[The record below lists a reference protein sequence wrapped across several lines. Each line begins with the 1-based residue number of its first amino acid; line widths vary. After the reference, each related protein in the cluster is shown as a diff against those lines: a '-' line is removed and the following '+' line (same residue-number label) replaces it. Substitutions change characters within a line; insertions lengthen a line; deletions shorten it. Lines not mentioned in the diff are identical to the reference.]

1 MHYSAVKQFCLTVFF
16 LSDIILNEVGDL
28 MEERVQI
35 SILLDYYGMLFTE
48 KQFNIM
54 DLYYNQ
60 DFSLAEI
67 AELNKT
73 SRQATFDVI
82 KKCHLQ
88 LFTYEKML
96 NLYATSNKIEDNK
109 ALIIKKL
116 ETINDKKN
124 PDIIQDIINDI
135 RNLN

>member
-1 MHYSAVKQFCLTVFF
+1 
-16 LSDIILNEVGDL
+16 

>member
-1 MHYSAVKQFCLTVFF
+1 LTAFF

-54 DLYYNQ
+54 NLYYNQ

-82 KKCHLQ
+82 KKCHIQ

-96 NLYATSNKIEDNK
+96 NLSAINNIIEDNK

-116 ETINDKKN
+116 ENINDKKN